1 MAQWMASD
9 NTALII
15 IDIQNDFCPG
25 GSLAVTGGDEIIP
38 GINSLRQHFKNV
50 VVTQDFHPAG
60 HSSFASSH
68 KGKSPMEIIEMPYGD
83 QVLWPDHCVQGTK
96 GAEFHSGLTVLNTDL
111 ILQKGTNP
119 QIDSYS
125 GFFENDQKTPPRF
138 EDGRTL
144 TETLKGIGVDTTV
157 FVGLAGDFC
166 VGYHG
171 VDATKEQFNSVVAWD
186 LTRSIAM
193 SLKNG
198 TNETTETLML
208 AQLKDAGAQVVQS
221 QNLQAILRP

>member
-1 MAQWMASD
+1 MAQWMAPD
-9 NTALII
+9 NAALVIV
-15 IDIQNDFCPG
+15 DVQNDFCPG
-25 GSLAVTGGDEIIP
+25 GNLAVPGGDEIID
-38 GINSLRQHFKNV
+38 GINSLRQHFENV

-68 KGKSPMEIIEMPYGD
+68 KGKKPQEMIQMPYGN

-96 GAEFHSGLTVLNTDL
+96 GAEFHPDLVVLDSDL

-119 QIDSYS
+119 EIDSYS

-138 EDGRTL
+138 EDDRTL
-144 TETLKGIGVDTTV
+144 TETLRGIGVDTAV

-171 VDATKEQFNSVVAWD
+171 VDAVKEGFNSVVAWD

-193 SLKNG
+193 PSPING
-198 TNETTETLML
+198 GGTTETDMIEKLII
-208 AQLKDAGAQVVQS
+208 KGAQVAQS
-221 QNLQAILRP
+221 PSLQAVLRP